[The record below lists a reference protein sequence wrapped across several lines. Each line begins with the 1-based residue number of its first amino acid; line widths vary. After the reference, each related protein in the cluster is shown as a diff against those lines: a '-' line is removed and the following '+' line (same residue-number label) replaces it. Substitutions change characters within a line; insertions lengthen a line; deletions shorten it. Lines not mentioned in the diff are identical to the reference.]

1 MNLQENIK
9 KILREEVRRKLIQE
23 QTTNT
28 PKNATYVVSNN
39 YSLSSDSFADGD
51 LVIPKGTT
59 FTAHQSGY
67 FNNGKVESSKFWASV
82 DKVVGADGYTGKG
95 GKLTYSTIFY
105 CGGENQGKFWD
116 VSKRSWFTDEKKT
129 LSNILLKNVCFKANQ
144 DYWAIQNKDKWDAQK
159 QKKDESEL
167 AKDSPYVDAKGNK
180 VLYYKSTDFKK
191 NNDFFASQGLDV
203 RVMEGNPSNPNHH
216 YNLMALWNIR
226 KITEYQLN
234 NYGWVAGKG
243 SNQCLQ
249 IGLSE
254 LGNVKMKSKMIS
266 KYNLALA
273 NEIKNDQSPLYTEIT
288 TKVKPPYANFVL
300 ADFYFKFTNLVNDIK
315 ANYNR
320 NETYYF
326 PEGVYNFMGTYYGS
340 LNVSQITKN
349 FSSYSKPGCKGGG
362 LTPDQQKK
370 VLSVLSFASAFIP
383 VVGPFIAAGL
393 GMTEA
398 GISYSQGNKEEAAI
412 GFILSAIPLAAEI
425 PGLKNVGQAVMKQI
439 GGKILSKV
447 PLSSYESEVVSYIG
461 KNKAAVEEV
470 TTKWFANN
478 SKNEVVKHIA
488 DTAKDK
494 GEEWLEDKIKEK
506 VGLSIPVSK
515 AGVKR
520 LGQNQIK
527 TATTNTIK
535 KVMA

>member
-1 MNLQENIK
+1 M
-9 KILREEVRRKLIQE
+9 
-23 QTTNT
+23 
-28 PKNATYVVSNN
+28 
-39 YSLSSDSFADGD
+39 
-51 LVIPKGTT
+51 
-59 FTAHQSGY
+59 
-67 FNNGKVESSKFWASV
+67 
-82 DKVVGADGYTGKG
+82 
-95 GKLTYSTIFY
+95 
-105 CGGENQGKFWD
+105 
-116 VSKRSWFTDEKKT
+116 
-129 LSNILLKNVCFKANQ
+129 
-144 DYWAIQNKDKWDAQK
+144 
-159 QKKDESEL
+159 
-167 AKDSPYVDAKGNK
+167 
-180 VLYYKSTDFKK
+180 
-191 NNDFFASQGLDV
+191 
-203 RVMEGNPSNPNHH
+203 
-216 YNLMALWNIR
+216 
-226 KITEYQLN
+226 
-234 NYGWVAGKG
+234 
-243 SNQCLQ
+243 
-249 IGLSE
+249 
-254 LGNVKMKSKMIS
+254 
-266 KYNLALA
+266 
-273 NEIKNDQSPLYTEIT
+273 
-288 TKVKPPYANFVL
+288 
-300 ADFYFKFTNLVNDIK
+300 NDIK

-425 PGLKNVGQAVMKQI
+425 PGLKNVGQAVMKQL